1 MIRPTAALA
10 CCVTLVI
17 ATPAGAA
24 PAAPVT
30 TTAPVS
36 TPAAVTTPA
45 APARLAAPAR
55 PGRALDELV
64 RVDGTTLRGQI
75 VAIAEGA
82 YVTLRDASGLR
93 TLPWSD
99 IARLRLER
107 DPPDAAIELSLA
119 ERGFAV
125 DLPITVETPRIEML
139 TRDGTP
145 TSLLRLRSADARPR
159 ARYSTGYDEVC
170 RAPCRSPVH
179 AGSRRFFVDSNPW
192 TTSRVFDLPPGERSF
207 RLLVRPG
214 RIRLRKAG
222 LGLMIGGAVGF
233 IASIFVLAS
242 PKASL
247 PLKNVGITVMTF
259 SGFALPVGG
268 ILFGVSRTRVKV
280 AVAPLMLSTG
290 EQPR

>member
-1 MIRPTAALA
+1 MTRTTSVLA
-10 CCVTLVI
+10 CCVALVI

-24 PAAPVT
+24 PTPPVT
-30 TTAPVS
+30 A
-36 TPAAVTTPA
+36 TTPA
-45 APARLAAPAR
+45 AATTPAGPTTVPVHGRPA
-55 PGRALDELV
+55 RALDELV
-64 RVDGTTLRGQI
+64 RTDGTHLRGQI

-82 YVTLRDASGLR
+82 YVTFRDASGLQ
-93 TLPWSD
+93 TLPWAD

-107 DPPDAAIELSLA
+107 DPPDTAIELSLA
-119 ERGFAV
+119 ERGFEV
-125 DLPITVETPRIEML
+125 DLPVTVETPRIEML
-139 TRDGTP
+139 TRDGKP
-145 TSLLRLRSADARPR
+145 TSLLRLRSAEARPR
-159 ARYSTGYDEVC
+159 ARYSTGFDEVC
-170 RAPCRSPVH
+170 RAPCRRPVQ

-214 RIRLRKAG
+214 RVGLRKAG
-222 LGLMIGGAVGF
+222 LGLMISGAVGF

-247 PLKNVGITVMTF
+247 PLRNVGITVMTF
-259 SGFALPVGG
+259 SGFAIPTGG
-268 ILFGVSRTRVKV
+268 IVFGVSRTRVKV